1 VVIFLH
7 ALPIAAR
14 GCDCYGRANPKKPDK
29 ETVMRKLLIA
39 LVALV
44 MFPAVALAARDTLV
58 LGMPLEP
65 PHLDPTAGAAA
76 AIDEVVYANLFEGL
90 TRIDENGAVQKGLAE
105 DWTISEDGLT
115 YTFKLRAG
123 VTFHDGSAMDSADVK
138 FSLDRARAEG
148 STNAQ
153 KGLFE
158 AIESVATPDA
168 GTVVVK
174 LGRPEGL
181 FLWNMGWGDAVIVA
195 PETADANK
203 TGPIGTGP
211 FRFVQWKKADS
222 VKLDAWGGYWGK
234 KPALKSVT
242 FKFVSDPSAQVAGLM
257 AGDIDAIPNVGA
269 PESLERF
276 KADSGFEVRVGNTEG
291 ETILAMN
298 HRRETLADV
307 RVRRAISLALD
318 RRAIIDGAMFGYGTP
333 IGTHFAPHHAAYTDL
348 TGMYAYN
355 PVKAKQLLAEA
366 GHADGF
372 KAVMKLPP
380 PSYARRGGE
389 IIAAQL
395 AAVGIEVEII
405 PVEWAQW
412 LKQVFKNEHD
422 YDFTIVSHTEPLD
435 IGIYARDDY
444 YFGYRSDAFN
454 AVIDE
459 LKGTSDEAARAAL
472 YGKAQKIIALDA
484 VNGYLFQL
492 ARTGVQKKGLKGLWK
507 NAPVQANDVTGV
519 SWE

>member
-1 VVIFLH
+1 
-7 ALPIAAR
+7 
-14 GCDCYGRANPKKPDK
+14 
-29 ETVMRKLLIA
+29 MRKLLIA
-39 LVALV
+39 LAALV
-44 MFPAVALAARDTLV
+44 MIPAAAQAAKDSLV

-90 TRIDENGAVQKGLAE
+90 TRIDENGAVQPGLAS
-105 DWTISEDGLT
+105 DWTISDDGLT
-115 YTFKLRAG
+115 YTFKLRRG
-123 VTFHDGSAMDSADVK
+123 VKFHDGSAMDSADVK
-138 FSLDRARAEG
+138 FSLDRARAAD

-158 AIESVATPDA
+158 AVASVETPDA

-174 LGRPEGL
+174 LSRPEGL
-181 FLWNMGWGDAVIVA
+181 FLWNMGWGDAIIVA
-195 PETADANK
+195 PESAATNKAN
-203 TGPIGTGP
+203 PVGTGP
-211 FRFVQWKKADS
+211 FRFVAWKKADS
-222 VKLDAWGGYWGK
+222 VKLAAWDGYWGAA
-234 KPALKSVT
+234 PALKSVT
-242 FKFVSDPSAQVAGLM
+242 FRFVSDPSAQVAGLM

-276 KADSGFEVRVGNTEG
+276 KTDPGFEVRVGNTEG

-298 HRRETLADV
+298 HRRGPLSDV
-307 RVRRAISLALD
+307 RVRRAISHVID
-318 RRAIIDGAMFGYGTP
+318 RQAIIDGAMFGYGTP
-333 IGTHFAPHHAAYTDL
+333 IGTHFAPHHAAYVDL
-348 TGMYAYN
+348 TGRYLRDLD
-355 PVKAKQLLAEA
+355 KARKMLAEA
-366 GHADGF
+366 GYPDGF

-395 AAVGIEVEII
+395 AAVGIEVEIV

-412 LKQVFKNEHD
+412 LKEVFKNEHD

-444 YFGYRSDAFN
+444 YFGYKSAAFN
-454 AVIDE
+454 AVMDE
-459 LKGTSDEAARAAL
+459 LKGASEEAARKAL
-472 YGKAQKIIALDA
+472 YGKAQKTITEDA
-484 VNGYLFQL
+484 VNVYLFQL
-492 ARTGVQKKGLKGLWK
+492 ARTGVQKKGLKGLWR